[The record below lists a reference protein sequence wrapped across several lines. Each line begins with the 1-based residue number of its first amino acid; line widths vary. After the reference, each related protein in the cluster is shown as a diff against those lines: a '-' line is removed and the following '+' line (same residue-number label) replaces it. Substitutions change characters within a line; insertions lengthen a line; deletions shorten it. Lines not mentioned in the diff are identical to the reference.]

1 MKAIEPVVLVIFAVS
16 VILQVIGLS
25 LLPMTQGFTI
35 IAPSVGVVVAFG
47 IAMGLLARV
56 SHSGVDLSVLIPW
69 LAAVTPIVMIAVGII
84 VYRESAS
91 PLKISLLVGAC
102 IIIGFASKMA

>member
-1 MKAIEPVVLVIFAVS
+1 MKAIEPIILATFAMS

-25 LLPMTQGFTI
+25 LLPMTRGFTVI
-35 IAPSVGVVVAFG
+35 GPSVGVVVAFG

-84 VYRESAS
+84 IYHESAS
-91 PLKISLLVGAC
+91 LLKIMLLVGAC
-102 IIIGFASKMA
+102 IIIGFASNMA